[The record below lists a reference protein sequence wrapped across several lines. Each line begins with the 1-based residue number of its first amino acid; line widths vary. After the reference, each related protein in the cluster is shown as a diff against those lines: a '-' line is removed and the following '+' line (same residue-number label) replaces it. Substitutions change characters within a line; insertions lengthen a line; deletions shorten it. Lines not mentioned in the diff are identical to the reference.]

1 MKKLF
6 FIIFLFCVT
15 ITAAFP
21 KNADAAKKFVP
32 STKKTTTVKKSTVSS
47 GSIPAVVRYR
57 SDKLGILFS
66 FSNFSGIESVAYS
79 FLYKSNGMQQGAGG
93 AVRSDNNPG
102 MERELLFGTCSTSVC
117 TYHYNLTGARL
128 VLTAKMTNGSTVSK
142 SYRIKTYR

>member
-1 MKKLF
+1 MKKIFLI
-6 FIIFLFCVT
+6 IIFC
-15 ITAAFP
+15 IIIAAAFP

-32 STKKTTTVKKSTVSS
+32 STKKTTTVKKSTASS

-79 FLYKSNGMQQGAGG
+79 FLYRSNNIQQGAGG
-93 AVRSDNNPG
+93 AVRADNNPG